1 MKIIV
6 CGGRDYD
13 DYNTVSRVLWE
24 LHDQYKFTTVVQG
37 GARGADML
45 GKRWAFEN
53 KFPCL
58 EFAADW
64 KKHGNAAG
72 PIRNQEMLDESE
84 AEIVVAFPGGRGTF
98 DMIKRAKHKGVILHV
113 VD

>member
-13 DYNTVSRVLWE
+13 DYNRVSQVLWE
-24 LHDQYKFTTVVQG
+24 LYESYKFTTVVQG

-45 GKRWAFEN
+45 GRRWALEN
-53 KFPCL
+53 GFPVVEYEARWHKF
-58 EFAADW
+58 
-64 KKHGNAAG
+64 GNLAG
-72 PIRNQEMLDESE
+72 PIRNQEMLDESG
-84 AEIVVAFPGGRGTF
+84 AQVVVAFPGGAGTW
-98 DMIKRAKHKGVILHV
+98 DMIKRAKNKGVILHV